1 MNIIVLSEDV
11 LIYIASFLT
20 PPDILQLGRTCKR
33 LLELSELR
41 IVWTNACT
49 THILSKGYPF
59 PRSTPLSVLPV
70 SVLRQHTLR
79 ACRIAQKWLSGSVTP
94 YRERYIL
101 STSLGTSVSDVRF
114 VPGHDERLVLT
125 ISWTVWSA
133 IVIWDVSIDKPK
145 KLCEWSPRGAIISG
159 VAPNS
164 ENESE
169 VTVIKCR
176 RACVKVLCLDE
187 GSKGSFSL
195 REVYSVGTRMKV
207 MTLVGELLALSDAV
221 SQTALWN
228 WKNGTYALLQHTDDV
243 PPTTLP
249 SSLQKL
255 IYLEILLLLQYNH
268 CLQVLF
274 AHQSIL
280 VARARSIYLFPLP
293 LLQAPSPGSTSLTPY
308 TPIAQHSF
316 GGVHSVSVTICPHPN
331 HGIMPK
337 CSDGCSWHPLSILV
351 RGEGDD
357 PWASDAYTLD
367 LYKLE
372 TNPSYIITGSDNNNH
387 DDMEPRLNNV
397 SPYLFPPI
405 LISDVQTRRDALCCK
420 SVILGQAGT
429 AMWIQ
434 DRRRGSLPRKGMPSL
449 MMAVFPGPLSPSDI
463 DIDGDGD
470 GQGGKGKMGMAKKVR
485 ENHNWTA
492 FDYDESLGRIALGS
506 KNGVVT
512 ILEF

>member
-1 MNIIVLSEDV
+1 MNIIFLSEDV
-11 LIYIASFLT
+11 LIYIVSFLT
-20 PPDILQLGRTCKR
+20 PPDILHLGRTCKR

-41 IVWTNACT
+41 IVWTDACT

-59 PRSTPLSVLPV
+59 PRSTPLSDLPV
-70 SVLRQHTLR
+70 SVLRHRTLR
-79 ACRIAQKWLSGSVTP
+79 ACRIAQKWLSGSVKP
-94 YRERYIL
+94 HRKRYI
-101 STSLGTSVSDVRF
+101 SGTSETSVSDVRF

-125 ISWTVWSA
+125 ISRTVWSA
-133 IVIWDVSIDKPK
+133 IGIWDVSIDKPK
-145 KLCEWSPRGAIISG
+145 KLCEWSPRGAIFSG

-169 VTVIKCR
+169 VTVAVSLQINGKN
-176 RACVKVLCLDE
+176 CVKVLCLHE
-187 GSKGSFSL
+187 GSRGSFSL
-195 REVYSVGTRMKV
+195 REVYSVDTDMKV
-207 MTLVGELLALSDAV
+207 MTLVGESLALSDDV
-221 SQTALWN
+221 SQTAIWN
-228 WKNGTYALLQHTDDV
+228 WKNGTYALLQHTVDIPV
-243 PPTTLP
+243 
-249 SSLQKL
+249 
-255 IYLEILLLLQYNH
+255 QYNH

-308 TPIAQHSF
+308 APIAQHSF
-316 GGVHSVSVTICPHPN
+316 GWVDSVSVAIYPHPN

-337 CSDGCSWHPLSILV
+337 FSDGCSWHPLSILV
-351 RGEGDD
+351 RGESDD
-357 PWASDAYTLD
+357 PWASDAHTLD

-372 TNPSYIITGSDNNNH
+372 TNPSYIIAGSDSNNH
-387 DDMEPRLNNV
+387 DDMEPPSNNV
-397 SPYLFPPI
+397 SPYLFPPM
-405 LISDVQTRRDALCCK
+405 LISHIQTRRGALRCT

-434 DRRRGSLPRKGMPSL
+434 PQDRHRSGLLPDDILEQGRPRVENESL

-470 GQGGKGKMGMAKKVR
+470 GQGGKGKIGMAKKVFGTQY
-485 ENHNWTA
+485 NNWTA

-506 KNGVVT
+506 SFGVVT
-512 ILEF
+512 ILEL